1 MIGIV
6 GVCIVFVMVFG
17 GYMFAG
23 GKIGII
29 LHALPFE
36 MMIIAGAAL
45 GAFVIANDNHGI
57 KHTLKDIA
65 KVFKGPHWKTQ
76 DFQDLLCLMFQLIRI
91 ARSNPVELDQH
102 IEDPGASAIFNTYP
116 RILANSEAVAL
127 ICDTLRSASMNY
139 DDPHQVEEV
148 LTKRIE
154 KNYAEAQHSA
164 HTLQIMADGLPA
176 LGIVA
181 AVLGVIKTM
190 ASIDQ
195 PPEILGKMIG
205 GALVG
210 TFLGVF
216 LSYGLVGPFANR
228 VRAVIDEDQHFYNL
242 IREVMVAAL
251 HNHAPNICV
260 EVGRQN
266 TPAEPAPHLQRAR
279 RRAARLE
286 AEPRGMIRAGL
297 ARPRGARA
305 AAAPALAAEGGPI
318 LRRRAR
324 RLLAPRAGDRSDHRV
339 VAGDRRRAA
348 PPSSSRASAL
358 DFGTDG
364 DLREDAERRAS
375 GR

>member
-1 MIGIV
+1 MIGII
-6 GVCIVFVMVFG
+6 GIVIVIVMVFG
-17 GYMFAG
+17 GYVIAG

-29 LHALPFE
+29 LHAMPFE
-36 MMIIAGAAL
+36 LMMIAGAAL
-45 GAFVIANDNHGI
+45 GAFVISNDSHGI
-57 KHTLKDIA
+57 KHTLRDIG
-65 KVFKGPHWKTQ
+65 KVFKGPHWKPQ
-76 DFQDLLCLMFQLIRI
+76 DFRDLLCLMFQLIRI

-102 IEDPGASAIFNTYP
+102 IEDPGASPIFGAYP
-116 RILANSEAVAL
+116 RILADSEAVAL

-154 KNYAEAQHSA
+154 ANYQSALHSA

-216 LSYGLVGPFANR
+216 LAYGFVGPFANR
-228 VRAVIDEDQHFYNL
+228 VKSVIDEDQHFYNL

-266 TPAEPAPHLQRAR
+266 TPAGLRPTYNE
-279 RRAARLE
+279 LE
-286 AEPRGMIRAGL
+286 TALRVSRQGL
-297 ARPRGARA
+297 AA
-305 AAAPALAAEGGPI
+305 
-318 LRRRAR
+318 
-324 RLLAPRAGDRSDHRV
+324 
-339 VAGDRRRAA
+339 
-348 PPSSSRASAL
+348 
-358 DFGTDG
+358 
-364 DLREDAERRAS
+364 
-375 GR
+375 